1 MDLSYFQT
9 LNDVKILVVGD
20 VMLDRYWHGDTARIS
35 PEAPVP
41 VVKVSDFED
50 KAGGAANVA
59 KNIVHL
65 GAKASLLGIIGDDDN
80 GQSLKSSLEREG
92 INSLLVKQDQAPTIT
107 KIRVLSRSQ
116 QVVRLDIEQ
125 SFSQQHANLLSAE
138 FESLIDQFEMVLFSD
153 YNKGSLAN
161 IAAMIKVAKKAG
173 KTVLVDPKSK
183 NLGDYAGADFV
194 TPNLTEYHAAGGISD
209 NEQQLAQCAKKIIA
223 DCNIGAMLL
232 TRSEQGMSLITP
244 TEKHDYP
251 AQTLEVADVTGA
263 GDTVIAT
270 LAVMLGTQMPAS
282 QAVEI
287 ANVAAGITVTRLGA
301 ATVSPEELS
310 NKLTEYLEQTGE
322 SYHPQA
328 DEVFERIEQARRRG
342 DKIVFTNGCFDILHA
357 GHVRYLAQA
366 KTRGDKLVVGL
377 NNDDSI
383 SRLKGADRPINTLE
397 ERATVLTALA
407 AVDWVIPFGSVEQN
421 DTPAKLIQQLKP
433 DVLVKGGDYKI
444 DEIAGAD
451 FVLANGGSVEVLEF
465 INDCSTSNVISKIKA
480 T

>member
-1 MDLSYFQT
+1 MDLSYFQK
-9 LNDVKILVVGD
+9 LSDVKILVVGD

-41 VVKVSDFED
+41 VVRVSDFED

-65 GAKASLLGIIGDDDN
+65 GAQASLLGIIGEDDN
-80 GQSLKSSLEREG
+80 GQSLQASLEKEG
-92 INSLLVKQDQAPTIT
+92 ISSLLVKQNQAPTIT
-107 KIRVLSRSQ
+107 KIRILSRSQ

-125 SFSQQHANLLSAE
+125 SFSQQHADLLSAE
-138 FESLIDQFEMVLFSD
+138 FERLIEQFEMVLFSD

-161 IAAMIKVAKKAG
+161 IGTMIDVAKKAG

-183 NLGDYAGADFV
+183 DLAVYAGADYV
-194 TPNLTEYHAAGGISD
+194 TPNLTEYQAAGGVSGD
-209 NEQQLAQCAKKIIA
+209 EEQIAQSAKKIIS
-223 DCNIGAMLL
+223 DCSIGAMLL
-232 TRSEQGMSLITP
+232 TRSEQGMSLITA
-244 TEKHDYP
+244 TEKFDYP

-287 ANVAAGITVTRLGA
+287 ANIAAGITVTRLGA
-301 ATVSPEELS
+301 ATLSPEELS
-310 NKLTEYLEQTGE
+310 SKLTAYLERTGAH
-322 SYHPQA
+322 YHPTA

-383 SRLKGADRPINTLE
+383 TRLKGADRPVNSLQ

-407 AVDWVIPFGSVEQN
+407 AVDWVIPFGSVEEN
-421 DTPAKLIQQLKP
+421 DTPANLIQQLKP

-444 DEIAGAD
+444 EDIAGAD
-451 FVLANGGSVEVLEF
+451 FVLANGGNVEVLEF
-465 INDCSTSNVISKIKA
+465 VNDCSTSRVISKIKA

>member
-1 MDLSYFQT
+1 MDLSYFRT
-9 LNDVKILVVGD
+9 LSDVKILVIGD

-41 VVKVSDFED
+41 VVRVSDFED

-65 GAKASLLGIIGDDDN
+65 GAQASLLGIIGDDDN
-80 GQSLKSSLEREG
+80 GRSLQASLEKEG
-92 INSLLVKQDQAPTIT
+92 ISSCLVKQKQAPTIT
-107 KIRVLSRSQ
+107 KIRILSRSQ

-125 SFSQQHANLLSAE
+125 SFSQQHADALSAE

-161 IAAMIKVAKKAG
+161 IGAMIEVAKNAG

-183 NLGDYAGADFV
+183 DLAVYAGADFV
-194 TPNLTEYHAAGGISD
+194 TPNLSEYHAAGGLSGD
-209 NEQQLAQCAKKIIA
+209 EQQIAQSAKKIIA
-223 DCNIGAMLL
+223 DCKIGAMLL
-232 TRSEQGMSLITP
+232 TRSENGMSLITP
-244 TEKHDYP
+244 TEKFDYP

-270 LAVMLGTQMPAS
+270 LAVMLGTQMPAP

-287 ANVAAGITVTRLGA
+287 ANIAAGITVTRLGA
-301 ATVSPEELS
+301 ATLSPEELS
-310 NKLTEYLEQTGE
+310 TQLTAYLEHTGE
-322 SYHPQA
+322 SYRPSA

-383 SRLKGADRPINTLE
+383 TRLKGADRPINSLE
-397 ERATVLTALA
+397 ERTTVLSALA
-407 AVDWVIPFGSVEQN
+407 AVDWVIPFGSAEHN
-421 DTPAKLIQQLKP
+421 DTPANLIQKLKP

-451 FVLANGGSVEVLEF
+451 FVLANGGNVEVLEF
-465 INDCSTSNVISKIKA
+465 VNDCSTSNVISKIKA

>member
-1 MDLSYFQT
+1 MDLSYFQK
-9 LNDVKILVVGD
+9 LSDVKILVVGD

-41 VVKVSDFED
+41 VVRVSDFED

-65 GAKASLLGIIGDDDN
+65 GAQASLLGIIGEDDN
-80 GQSLKSSLEREG
+80 GQSLQASLEKEG
-92 INSLLVKQDQAPTIT
+92 ISSLLVKQNQAPTIT
-107 KIRVLSRSQ
+107 KIRILSRSQ

-138 FESLIDQFEMVLFSD
+138 FERMIDQFEMVLFSD

-161 IAAMIKVAKKAG
+161 IGTMIDVAKKAG

-183 NLGDYAGADFV
+183 DLAVYAGADYV
-194 TPNLTEYHAAGGISD
+194 TPNLTEYLAAGGVSGD
-209 NEQQLAQCAKKIIA
+209 EQQIAQSAKKIIA
-223 DCNIGAMLL
+223 DCRLGAMLL
-232 TRSEQGMSLITP
+232 TRSEQGMSLITA
-244 TEKHDYP
+244 TEKFDYP

-270 LAVMLGTQMPAS
+270 LAVMLATQMPAS

-287 ANVAAGITVTRLGA
+287 ANIAAGITVTRLGA
-301 ATVSPEELS
+301 ATLSPEELS
-310 NKLTEYLEQTGE
+310 SKLTAYLERTGAH
-322 SYHPQA
+322 YHPTA

-383 SRLKGADRPINTLE
+383 ARLKGADRPVNSLQ

-407 AVDWVIPFGSVEQN
+407 AVDWVIPFGSVEEN
-421 DTPAKLIQQLKP
+421 DTPANLIQQLKP

-444 DEIAGAD
+444 EDIAGAD
-451 FVLANGGSVEVLEF
+451 FVLANGGNVEVLEF
-465 INDCSTSNVISKIKA
+465 VNDCSTSKVISKIKA

>member
-1 MDLSYFQT
+1 MDLSYFQK

-65 GAKASLLGIIGDDDN
+65 GAQASLLGIIGDDDN
-80 GQSLKSSLEREG
+80 GQSLQASLESEG
-92 INSLLVKQDQAPTIT
+92 ISSLLVKQDQAPTIT
-107 KIRVLSRSQ
+107 KIRILSRSQ

-125 SFSQQHANLLSAE
+125 PFSQKHADLLSAE
-138 FESLIDQFEMVLFSD
+138 FEAIIDQFEMVLFSD

-161 IAAMIKVAKKAG
+161 IQGMISLAKKAG
-173 KTVLVDPKSK
+173 KIVLVDPKSK
-183 NLGDYAGADFV
+183 DLADYSGADFV
-194 TPNLTEYHAAGGISD
+194 TPNLTEYRAAGGIEGD
-209 NEQQLAQCAKKIIA
+209 EDQIAQSAKKIIA
-223 DCNIGAMLL
+223 DCRIGSMLL
-232 TRSEQGMSLITP
+232 TRSEQGMSLITS
-244 TEKHDYP
+244 TDKFDFP

-287 ANVAAGITVTRLGA
+287 ANIAAGITVTRLGA

-310 NKLTEYLEQTGE
+310 SRLTAYLESSGE
-322 SYHPQA
+322 RYHPPV
-328 DEVFERIEQARRRG
+328 DEAFQRIEQARRRG

-383 SRLKGADRPINTLE
+383 SRLKGSDRPINTLE
-397 ERATVLTALA
+397 QRTTVLTALA
-407 AVDWVIPFGSVEQN
+407 SVDWVIPFGSADEN
-421 DTPAKLIQQLKP
+421 DTPANLIQKLKP
-433 DVLVKGGDYKI
+433 DVLVKGGDYSI

-451 FVLANGGSVEVLEF
+451 FVLANGGNVEVLEF
-465 INDCSTSNVISKIKA
+465 VNDCSTSNVISKIKA

>member
-1 MDLSYFQT
+1 MDFSYFQK
-9 LNDVKILVVGD
+9 LSDVKILVVGD

-41 VVKVSDFED
+41 VVRVSDFED

-65 GAKASLLGIIGDDDN
+65 GAQASLLGIIGEDDN
-80 GQSLKSSLEREG
+80 GQSLQASLEKEG
-92 INSLLVKQDQAPTIT
+92 ISSLLVKQNQAPTIT
-107 KIRVLSRSQ
+107 KIRILSRSQ

-125 SFSQQHANLLSAE
+125 SFSQQHADLLSAE
-138 FESLIDQFEMVLFSD
+138 FERLIEQFEMVLFSD

-161 IAAMIKVAKKAG
+161 IGTMIDVAKKAG

-183 NLGDYAGADFV
+183 DLAVYAGADYV
-194 TPNLTEYHAAGGISD
+194 TPNLTEYQAAGGVSGD
-209 NEQQLAQCAKKIIA
+209 EEQIAQSAKKIIS
-223 DCNIGAMLL
+223 DCSIGAMLL
-232 TRSEQGMSLITP
+232 TRSEQGMSLITA
-244 TEKHDYP
+244 TEKFDYP

-270 LAVMLGTQMPAS
+270 LAVMLGTQMPAF

-287 ANVAAGITVTRLGA
+287 ANIAAGITVTRLGA
-301 ATVSPEELS
+301 ATLSPEELS
-310 NKLTEYLEQTGE
+310 SNLTAYLERTGAH
-322 SYHPQA
+322 YHPTA

-383 SRLKGADRPINTLE
+383 TRLKGADRPVNSLQ

-407 AVDWVIPFGSVEQN
+407 AVDWVIPFGSVEEN
-421 DTPAKLIQQLKP
+421 DTPANLIQQLKP

-444 DEIAGAD
+444 EDIAGAD
-451 FVLANGGSVEVLEF
+451 FVLANGGNVEVLEF
-465 INDCSTSNVISKIKA
+465 VNDCSTSKVISKIKA

>member
-1 MDLSYFQT
+1 MDLSYFQN

-20 VMLDRYWHGDTARIS
+20 VMLDRYWHGDTGRIS

-65 GAKASLLGIIGDDDN
+65 GAQASLLGIIGDDDN
-80 GQSLKSSLEREG
+80 GQSLQASLEGEG
-92 INSLLVKQDQAPTIT
+92 ISSLLVKQDQAPTIT
-107 KIRVLSRSQ
+107 KIRILSRSQ

-125 SFSQQHANLLSAE
+125 PFSQKHADLLSAE
-138 FESLIDQFEMVLFSD
+138 FETLIEQFEMVLFSD

-161 IAAMIKVAKKAG
+161 IGAMISVAKKAG

-183 NLGDYAGADFV
+183 DLADYAGADFL
-194 TPNLTEYHAAGGISD
+194 TPNLTEYHAAGGASGD
-209 NEQQLAQCAKKIIA
+209 EEQIEQSAKKIIQ

-244 TEKHDYP
+244 TEKFDFP

-270 LAVMLGTQMPAS
+270 LAVMLATQMPAS

-287 ANVAAGITVTRLGA
+287 ANIAAGITVTRLGA
-301 ATVSPEELS
+301 VTVSPEELS
-310 NKLTEYLEQTGE
+310 SKLATYLERTGE
-322 SYHPQA
+322 HYHPSV

-383 SRLKGADRPINTLE
+383 SRLKGADRPINPLE
-397 ERATVLTALA
+397 ERVTVLTALA
-407 AVDWVIPFGSVEQN
+407 SVDWVISFGSVEHN
-421 DTPAKLIQQLKP
+421 DTPANLIQQLKP

-451 FVLANGGSVEVLEF
+451 FVLANGGNVEVLEF
-465 INDCSTSNVISKIKA
+465 VNDCSTSNVISKIKA

>member
-1 MDLSYFQT
+1 MDLSYFQK
-9 LNDVKILVVGD
+9 LSDVKILVVGD

-41 VVKVSDFED
+41 VVRVSDFED

-65 GAKASLLGIIGDDDN
+65 GAQASLLGIIGEDDN
-80 GQSLKSSLEREG
+80 GQSLQASLEKEG
-92 INSLLVKQDQAPTIT
+92 ISSLLVKQNQAPTIT
-107 KIRVLSRSQ
+107 KIRILSRSQ

-138 FESLIDQFEMVLFSD
+138 FERLIDQFEMVLFSD

-161 IAAMIKVAKKAG
+161 IGAMIDVAKKAG

-183 NLGDYAGADFV
+183 DLAVYAGADYV
-194 TPNLTEYHAAGGISD
+194 TPNLTEYQAAGGVSGD
-209 NEQQLAQCAKKIIA
+209 EQQIAQSAKKIIA
-223 DCNIGAMLL
+223 DCRLGAMLL
-232 TRSEQGMSLITP
+232 TRSEQGMSLITA
-244 TEKHDYP
+244 TEKFDYP

-282 QAVEI
+282 QAVEV
-287 ANVAAGITVTRLGA
+287 ANIAAGITVTRLGA
-301 ATVSPEELS
+301 ATLSPEELS
-310 NKLTEYLEQTGE
+310 SNLTAYLERTGAH
-322 SYHPQA
+322 YHPTA

-383 SRLKGADRPINTLE
+383 TRLKGADRPVNSLQ

-407 AVDWVIPFGSVEQN
+407 AVDWVIPFGSVEEN
-421 DTPAKLIQQLKP
+421 DTPANLIQQLKP

-444 DEIAGAD
+444 EDIAGAD
-451 FVLANGGSVEVLEF
+451 FVLANGGNVEVLEF
-465 INDCSTSNVISKIKA
+465 VNDCSTSRVISKIKA

>member
-1 MDLSYFQT
+1 MDLSYFQK
-9 LNDVKILVVGD
+9 LSDVKILVVGD

-41 VVKVSDFED
+41 VVRVSDFED

-65 GAKASLLGIIGDDDN
+65 GAQASLLGIIGEDDN
-80 GQSLKSSLEREG
+80 GQSLQASLEKEG
-92 INSLLVKQDQAPTIT
+92 ISSLLVKQNQAPTIT
-107 KIRVLSRSQ
+107 KIRILSRSQ

-125 SFSQQHANLLSAE
+125 SFSQQHADLLSAE
-138 FESLIDQFEMVLFSD
+138 FERLIEQFEMVLFSD

-161 IAAMIKVAKKAG
+161 IGTMIDVAKKAG

-183 NLGDYAGADFV
+183 DLAVYAGADYV
-194 TPNLTEYHAAGGISD
+194 TPNLTEYQAAGGVSGD
-209 NEQQLAQCAKKIIA
+209 EQQIAQSAKKIIA
-223 DCNIGAMLL
+223 DCRLGAMLL
-232 TRSEQGMSLITP
+232 TRSEQGMSLITA
-244 TEKHDYP
+244 TEKFDYP

-270 LAVMLGTQMPAS
+270 LAVMLATQMPAS

-287 ANVAAGITVTRLGA
+287 ANIAAGITVTRLGA
-301 ATVSPEELS
+301 ATLSPEELS
-310 NKLTEYLEQTGE
+310 SNLTAYLERTGAH
-322 SYHPQA
+322 YHPTA

-383 SRLKGADRPINTLE
+383 TRLKGADRPVNSLQ

-407 AVDWVIPFGSVEQN
+407 AVDWVIPFGSVEEN
-421 DTPAKLIQQLKP
+421 DTPANLIQQLKP

-444 DEIAGAD
+444 EDIAGAD
-451 FVLANGGSVEVLEF
+451 FVLANGGNVEVLEF
-465 INDCSTSNVISKIKA
+465 VNDCSTSKVISKIKA

>member
-1 MDLSYFQT
+1 MDLSYFQK
-9 LNDVKILVVGD
+9 LSDVKILVVGD

-41 VVKVSDFED
+41 VVRVSDFED

-65 GAKASLLGIIGDDDN
+65 GAQASLLGIIGEDDN
-80 GQSLKSSLEREG
+80 GQSLQASLEKEG
-92 INSLLVKQDQAPTIT
+92 ISSLLVKQNQAPTIT
-107 KIRVLSRSQ
+107 KIRILSRSQ

-125 SFSQQHANLLSAE
+125 SFSQQHADLLSAE
-138 FESLIDQFEMVLFSD
+138 FESLIEQFEMVLFSD

-161 IAAMIKVAKKAG
+161 IGTMIDVAKKAG

-183 NLGDYAGADFV
+183 DLAVYAGADYV
-194 TPNLTEYHAAGGISD
+194 TPNLTEYQAAGGVSGD
-209 NEQQLAQCAKKIIA
+209 EEQIAQSAKKIIS
-223 DCNIGAMLL
+223 DCSIGAMLL
-232 TRSEQGMSLITP
+232 TRSEQGMSLITA
-244 TEKHDYP
+244 TEKFDYP

-287 ANVAAGITVTRLGA
+287 ANIAAGITVTRLGA
-301 ATVSPEELS
+301 ATLSPEELS
-310 NKLTEYLEQTGE
+310 SNLTAYLERTGAH
-322 SYHPQA
+322 YHPTA

-342 DKIVFTNGCFDILHA
+342 DKIVLTNGCFDILHA

-383 SRLKGADRPINTLE
+383 TRLKGADRPVNSLQ

-407 AVDWVIPFGSVEQN
+407 AVDWVIPFGSVEEN
-421 DTPAKLIQQLKP
+421 DTPANLIQQLKP

-444 DEIAGAD
+444 EDIAGAD
-451 FVLANGGSVEVLEF
+451 FVLANGGNVEVLEF
-465 INDCSTSNVISKIKA
+465 VNDCSTSRVISKIKA

>member
-1 MDLSYFQT
+1 MDLSYFQK
-9 LNDVKILVVGD
+9 LSDVKILVVGD

-41 VVKVSDFED
+41 VVRVSDFED

-65 GAKASLLGIIGDDDN
+65 GAQASLLGIIGEDDN
-80 GQSLKSSLEREG
+80 GQSLQASLEKEG
-92 INSLLVKQDQAPTIT
+92 ISSLLVKQNQAPTIT
-107 KIRVLSRSQ
+107 KIRILSRSQ

-138 FESLIDQFEMVLFSD
+138 FERLIDQFEMVLFSD

-161 IAAMIKVAKKAG
+161 IGAMIDVAKKAG

-183 NLGDYAGADFV
+183 DLAVYAGADYV
-194 TPNLTEYHAAGGISD
+194 TPNLTEYQAAGGVSGD
-209 NEQQLAQCAKKIIA
+209 EQQIAQSAKKIIA
-223 DCNIGAMLL
+223 DCRLGAMLL
-232 TRSEQGMSLITP
+232 TRSEQGMSLITA
-244 TEKHDYP
+244 TEKFDYP

-270 LAVMLGTQMPAS
+270 LAVMLATQMPAS

-287 ANVAAGITVTRLGA
+287 ANIAAGITVTRLGA
-301 ATVSPEELS
+301 ATLSPEELS
-310 NKLTEYLEQTGE
+310 SKLTAYLERTGAH
-322 SYHPQA
+322 YHPTA

-383 SRLKGADRPINTLE
+383 TRLKGADRPVNSLQ

-407 AVDWVIPFGSVEQN
+407 AVDWVIPFGSVEEN
-421 DTPAKLIQQLKP
+421 DTPANLIQQLKP

-444 DEIAGAD
+444 EDIAGAD
-451 FVLANGGSVEVLEF
+451 FVLANGGNVEVLEF
-465 INDCSTSNVISKIKA
+465 VNDCSTSKVISKIKA

>member
-1 MDLSYFQT
+1 MDLSYFQK
-9 LNDVKILVVGD
+9 LSDVKILVVGD

-41 VVKVSDFED
+41 VVRVSDFED

-65 GAKASLLGIIGDDDN
+65 GAQASLLGIIGEDDN
-80 GQSLKSSLEREG
+80 GQSLQASLEKEG
-92 INSLLVKQDQAPTIT
+92 ISSLLVKQNQAPTIT
-107 KIRVLSRSQ
+107 KIRILSRSQ

-138 FESLIDQFEMVLFSD
+138 FERLIDQFEMVLFSD

-161 IAAMIKVAKKAG
+161 IGTMIDVAKKAG

-183 NLGDYAGADFV
+183 DLAVYAGADYV
-194 TPNLTEYHAAGGISD
+194 TPNLTEYQAAGGVSGD
-209 NEQQLAQCAKKIIA
+209 EQQIAQSAKKIIA
-223 DCNIGAMLL
+223 DCRLGAMLL
-232 TRSEQGMSLITP
+232 TRSEQGMSLITA
-244 TEKHDYP
+244 TEKFDYP

-270 LAVMLGTQMPAS
+270 LAVMLATQMPAS

-287 ANVAAGITVTRLGA
+287 ANIAAGITVTRLGA
-301 ATVSPEELS
+301 ATLSPEELS
-310 NKLTEYLEQTGE
+310 SKLTAYLERTGAH
-322 SYHPQA
+322 YHPTA

-383 SRLKGADRPINTLE
+383 ARLKGADRPVNSLQ

-407 AVDWVIPFGSVEQN
+407 AVDWVIPFGSVEEN
-421 DTPAKLIQQLKP
+421 DTPANLIQQLKP

-444 DEIAGAD
+444 EDIAGAD
-451 FVLANGGSVEVLEF
+451 FVLANGGNVEVLEF
-465 INDCSTSNVISKIKA
+465 VNDCSTSKVISKIKA

>member
-1 MDLSYFQT
+1 MDLSYFQK
-9 LNDVKILVVGD
+9 LSDVKILVVGD

-41 VVKVSDFED
+41 VVRVSDFED

-65 GAKASLLGIIGDDDN
+65 GAQASLLGIIGEDDN
-80 GQSLKSSLEREG
+80 GQSLQASLEKEG
-92 INSLLVKQDQAPTIT
+92 ISSLLVKQNQAPTIT
-107 KIRVLSRSQ
+107 KIRILSRSQ

-138 FESLIDQFEMVLFSD
+138 FERLIDQFEMVLFSD

-161 IAAMIKVAKKAG
+161 IGTMIDVAKKAG

-183 NLGDYAGADFV
+183 DLAVYAGADYV
-194 TPNLTEYHAAGGISD
+194 TPNLTEYLAAGGVSGD
-209 NEQQLAQCAKKIIA
+209 EQQIAQSAKKIIA
-223 DCNIGAMLL
+223 DCRLGAMLL
-232 TRSEQGMSLITP
+232 TRSEQGMSLITA
-244 TEKHDYP
+244 TEKFDYP

-270 LAVMLGTQMPAS
+270 LAVMLATQMPAS

-287 ANVAAGITVTRLGA
+287 ANIAAGITVTRLGA
-301 ATVSPEELS
+301 ATLSPEELS
-310 NKLTEYLEQTGE
+310 SKLTAYLERTGAH
-322 SYHPQA
+322 YHPTA

-383 SRLKGADRPINTLE
+383 ARLKGADRPVNSLQ

-407 AVDWVIPFGSVEQN
+407 AVDWVIPFGSVEEN
-421 DTPAKLIQQLKP
+421 DTPANLIQQLKP

-444 DEIAGAD
+444 EDIAGAD
-451 FVLANGGSVEVLEF
+451 FVLANGGNVEVLEF
-465 INDCSTSNVISKIKA
+465 VNDCSTSKVISKIKA

>member
-1 MDLSYFQT
+1 MDLSYFQK
-9 LNDVKILVVGD
+9 LKDVKILVVGD

-41 VVKVSDFED
+41 VVKVSSFED

-65 GAKASLLGIIGDDDN
+65 GAQASLLGIIGDDDN
-80 GQSLKSSLEREG
+80 GQSLQASLASEG
-92 INSLLVKQDQAPTIT
+92 ISSLLVKQDQAPTIT
-107 KIRVLSRSQ
+107 KIRILSRSQ

-125 SFSQQHANLLSAE
+125 PFSQQHADLLSVE
-138 FESLIDQFEMVLFSD
+138 FEAIIDQFEMVLFSD

-161 IAAMIKVAKKAG
+161 IGAMIKLAKKAG
-173 KTVLVDPKSK
+173 KMVLVDPKSK
-183 NLGDYAGADFV
+183 DLADYSGADFI
-194 TPNLTEYHAAGGISD
+194 TPNLSEYRAAGGITGG
-209 NEQQLAQCAKKIIA
+209 EEQLAQCAKKIIQ
-223 DCNIGAMLL
+223 DCKVGAMLL

-270 LAVMLGTQMPAS
+270 LAVMLGTQMPAP

-287 ANVAAGITVTRLGA
+287 ANIAAGITVTRLGA

-310 NKLTEYLEQTGE
+310 SRLTAYLESTGE
-322 SYHPQA
+322 RYHPPI
-328 DEVFERIEQARRRG
+328 DEVFQRIDQARRRG

-407 AVDWVIPFGSVEQN
+407 SVDWIIPFGAADEN
-421 DTPAKLIQQLKP
+421 DTPANLIQKLKP
-433 DVLVKGGDYKI
+433 DVLVKGGDYSI

-451 FVLANGGSVEVLEF
+451 FVLANGGTVEVLEF
-465 INDCSTSNVISKIKA
+465 INNCSTSSVISKIKA